1 MNIRRVI
8 LLASTV
14 LVIGA
19 SLGHG
24 SAAAQ
29 TAPTPPAGPPVV
41 VGRDQ
46 LDPFIAPLPSS
57 DELVVWTEDRG
68 SGHELFAKR
77 VRTNGYAIPSAESGE
92 WPFTGT
98 TGTGANAGKKGDQRA
113 PYIAG
118 DIVVWSEKAPEA
130 ADYDVYAQRVFPNG
144 RTRGTPIVVAG
155 GLGNQLNPSLI
166 ATASGYLLV
175 FGDDSADEGD
185 ILGMRLT
192 KALTARGVAFGLA
205 KGPGVSSEPV
215 ITVDVLDPRTDYL
228 VLFTHVAE
236 AATQKDIFGAR
247 MTESGLPRGTLFPV
261 VNDPAVDEY
270 APFLLA
276 TASADFER
284 DAYNLLLFNRDDAT
298 TGPDVVL
305 QRLRSNGAGVGP
317 ERIVGGGTGAQRAS
331 AATVL
336 SDGQWLVVWQD
347 DASGNAD
354 VVGTKV
360 RVNGIPLPPIRVL
373 VTE

>member
-1 MNIRRVI
+1 MNKRRFAWG
-8 LLASTV
+8 LGTALA
-14 LVIGA
+14 LAGA
-19 SLGHG
+19 LG
-24 SAAAQ
+24 ADRTAAQ
-29 TAPTPPAGPPVV
+29 TPVPTAPPVAPAGIHQV
-41 VGRDQ
+41 
-46 LDPFIAPLPSS
+46 DPFIGSIGAA
-57 DELVVWTEDRG
+57 DELLVWSEDRG

-77 VRTNGYAIPSAESGE
+77 VRVNGIPVPSAESGD
-92 WPFTGT
+92 WPFTGA
-98 TGTGANAGKKGDQRA
+98 TGSGADAGKKGDQRS
-113 PYIAG
+113 PYIASS
-118 DIVVWSEKAPEA
+118 VAVWSEKAPGA
-130 ADYDVYAQRVFPNG
+130 ADYDIYAQRVFPNG
-144 RTRGTPIVVAG
+144 RTRGVPTMVAG
-155 GLGNQLNPSLI
+155 GPGNQLDPSLI

-185 ILGMRLT
+185 VLALRLT
-192 KALTARGVAFGLA
+192 QALTVRGTAFGVA
-205 KGPGVSSEPV
+205 KGAGVSSDPI
-215 ITVDVLDPRTDYL
+215 ITLDLLDPRTDYL

-360 RVNGIPLPPIRVL
+360 RVNGIPLPPVRVL